1 MVQKSSM
8 LAMKICSGGMVCLS
22 AVCLRQVD
30 VLSRPKHSALP
41 GLYVARY
48 GPQPR
53 RHIKRIDSQ
62 CGPEGQFSGPMLFRV
77 AGSAQGNGVAIAW
90 FHPRTATGPCTHMCS
105 L

>member
-41 GLYVARY
+41 GLYIGRY
-48 GPQPR
+48 SPQPR
-53 RHIKRIDSQ
+53 SHIERIDAQ
-62 CGPEGQFSGPMLFRV
+62 RGPESKFANPMLFRMT
-77 AGSAQGNGVAIAW
+77 GGAQWNGVAIARL
-90 FHPRTATGPCTHMCS
+90 HPYTAIGSCTHMRG